1 MRIGS
6 TRTTVSSPAFATQT
20 PAPFTA
26 IAAGPWPTGMGVVSR
41 VVGSICVTVPS
52 ELLAIQT
59 EPSPAAIADGSFPTV
74 TRTTRLEAASIRE
87 T

>member
-1 MRIGS
+1 
-6 TRTTVSSPAFATQT
+6 
-20 PAPFTA
+20 
-26 IAAGPWPTGMGVVSR
+26 MGVVSR